1 MRQIEVNR
9 KWCKK
14 CRICST
20 FCPKNV
26 LEADEDGAPIVAR
39 LEDCI
44 GCKLCE
50 MRCPDFAITV
60 KEAEG

>member
-1 MRQIEVNR
+1 MKIEVNM
-9 KWCKK
+9 KLCKK

-26 LEADEDGAPIVAR
+26 FEAEADGRPVVAR
-39 LEDCI
+39 VEDCI

-50 MRCPDFAITV
+50 MRCPDFAIKV
-60 KEAEG
+60 IKED